1 MSKDA
6 HYTNEKNALERMLEI
21 GSGVN
26 DYREY
31 AGNKVKDVL
40 EQVKKAIHIGLQIRK
55 NHYQKFIIQLFKITH
70 WKKKEKNY

>member
-1 MSKDA
+1 MKMSKDA
-6 HYTNEKNALERMLEI
+6 HYTNEKNALEKMLEI

-40 EQVKKAIHIGLQIRK
+40 EEVKKGDTYWIADPKEPLPEVYYTVVQ
-55 NHYQKFIIQLFKITH
+55 NHT
-70 WKKKEKNY
+70 